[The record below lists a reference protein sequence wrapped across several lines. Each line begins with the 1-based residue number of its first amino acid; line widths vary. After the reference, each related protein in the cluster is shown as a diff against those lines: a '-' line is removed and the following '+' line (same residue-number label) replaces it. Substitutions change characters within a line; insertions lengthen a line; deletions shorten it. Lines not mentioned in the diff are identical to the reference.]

1 MFITGLLELAMFF
14 SVMLIAEYVFSRKLF
29 CWFSGVAFAG
39 WLGILVSNALVSSA
53 AVTELRVN
61 TLLFHHVSLTS
72 FFENILAF
80 VPYVY
85 LATGAFPFT
94 GEIRAVIGGVSIS
107 TFVEVFQLFTYRGVC
122 DINDIAANGLGV
134 VIGALLCIVLR
145 EKVIHRMSAVG
156 AELNA
161 KRRRL
166 DEQF

>member
-14 SVMLIAEYVFSRKLF
+14 SVMLIAEYIFSRKLF

-39 WLGILVSNALVSSA
+39 WVGILVSFALISRTP
-53 AVTELRVN
+53 VTELRVN
-61 TLLFHHVSLTS
+61 TMLFQNVSFYS
-72 FFENILAF
+72 FWENILVF
-80 VPYVY
+80 IPYVY
-85 LATGAFPFT
+85 LTTGAFPFT
-94 GEIRAVIGGVSIS
+94 GEIRAVLGGISIS
-107 TFVEVFQLFTYRGVC
+107 TLVEVLQLLTYRGVC

-134 VIGALLCIVLR
+134 VIGAVLCVVLR
-145 EKVIHRMSAVG
+145 EKVIHRMTAIG